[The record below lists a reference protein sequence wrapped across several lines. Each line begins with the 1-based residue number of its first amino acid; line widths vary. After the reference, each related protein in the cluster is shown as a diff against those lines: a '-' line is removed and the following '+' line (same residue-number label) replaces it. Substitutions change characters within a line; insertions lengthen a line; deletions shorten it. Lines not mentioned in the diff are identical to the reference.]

1 VTLTAVYFYLYQLSK
16 LFEDSRRAEPLEL
29 KANPLEL
36 EAGGPLIVVMNRED
50 AAELGVHS
58 SDRIFVRSEK
68 DYAICIINLSSE
80 DPRGEIGIY
89 REVVKKLTVIK
100 GDSLTVELARR
111 PEGLD
116 FVREKIN
123 GKRLTPWKIEKIVGD
138 VVERRLSDIEMAAF
152 VTAMHI
158 HGIGMEEVEALSRTM
173 IWSGKTIDF
182 RRSPILDKH
191 SIGGVP
197 GDKTTLIVTP
207 TIAAA
212 GYTIPKSSSR
222 AITSPAGTAD
232 RMEAL
237 APVDIEFSEI
247 WRIVEEIGA
256 CIVWGGNIDLAP
268 ADDLFIRIEYPLSI
282 DPLLLPSIMSKKKAM
297 GSTHVVID
305 IPTGIG
311 AKISTMGEAE
321 QLSSDFIEL
330 GNRFEMRIEC
340 AITEGSQPIGY
351 NIGPVLEAREALET
365 LFGKGPHELVDKATT
380 LSGILFEMVGH
391 ENGKQIAY
399 DMIMSG
405 KSLRK
410 MREIIEAQGGDPE
423 VKPED
428 LVPGSHVYD
437 VLAPRDGRILWFNN
451 RDLVKIAKAAGTP
464 NDKGAGIQLFAK
476 TGDKVKQGEPMYRI
490 YSEKA
495 SKLENA
501 IKQLEYFTIMEI
513 GSKVGE
519 QMLKKR
525 IGKITAPSREF
536 ILDR

>member
-1 VTLTAVYFYLYQLSK
+1 LDL
-16 LFEDSRRAEPLEL
+16 RAST
-29 KANPLEL
+29 LEL
-36 EAGGPLIVVMNRED
+36 EAGGQFVVVMNKED
-50 AAELGVHS
+50 AAELGVIS
-58 SDRIFVRSEK
+58 SDRIFVRHQ
-68 DYAICIINLSSE
+68 DIYAICILNLSSE
-80 DPRGEIGIY
+80 DPPGEIGVY
-89 REVVKKLTVIK
+89 REVAKMLAVKK
-100 GDSLTVELARR
+100 GDLLTVELARR

-116 FVREKIN
+116 YVREKIN
-123 GKRLTPWKIEKIVGD
+123 GERLTPRKIERIVGD

-152 VTAMHI
+152 VTAMHV
-158 HGIGMEEVEALSRTM
+158 HGISMEEVEALSRTM

-207 TIAAA
+207 TVAAA

-237 APVDIEFSEI
+237 APVDIEFSRIREI
-247 WRIVEEIGA
+247 VDEIGA
-256 CIVWGGNIDLAP
+256 CIVWGGSIDLAP
-268 ADDLFIRIEYPLSI
+268 ADDLFIRVEYPLSI

-311 AKISTMGEAE
+311 AKITTMSEAE
-321 QLSSDFIEL
+321 QLASDFIEL
-330 GNRFEMRIEC
+330 GNRFDMRIQC
-340 AITEGSQPIGY
+340 AITEGSQPIGN
-351 NIGPVLEAREALET
+351 NIGPILEAREALAT
-365 LFGKGPHELVDKATT
+365 LMGKGPHDLTDKATT
-380 LSGILFEMVGH
+380 LSGILFEMVGN
-391 ENGKQIAY
+391 ENGKQMAH

-405 KSLRK
+405 KSIRK

-423 VKPED
+423 VTLDD

-437 VLAPRDGRILWFNN
+437 VSSPRDGRVLWFNN

-464 NDKGAGIQLFAK
+464 NDMGAGIRLFSK
-476 TGDKVKQGEPMYRI
+476 TGDSVKEGEPLFRI

-501 IKQLEYFTIMEI
+501 VRQLENFDPMEI
-513 GSKVGE
+513 GTKMGE